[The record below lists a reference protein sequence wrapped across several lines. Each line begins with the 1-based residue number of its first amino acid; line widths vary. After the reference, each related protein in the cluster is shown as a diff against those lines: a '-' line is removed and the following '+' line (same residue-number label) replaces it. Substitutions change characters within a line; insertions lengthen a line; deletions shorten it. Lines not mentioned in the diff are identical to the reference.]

1 MNFAW
6 FFKLFFSICSMIL
19 HMSIPIILFSSFST
33 WGFHSHFVGVKYT
46 TRESIG
52 RSIVYFGSSSCFSPY
67 TTVHLTCVFLSLT
80 NNTYIL
86 GFISY
91 AIFTFLQLQ
100 EELLA
105 LGLLVQPTK
114 CVVYLHKVQTTL
126 YRILLT
132 FLLSTRIF
140 IFWLHQ

>member
-1 MNFAW
+1 
-6 FFKLFFSICSMIL
+6 
-19 HMSIPIILFSSFST
+19 MSIPIILFSGFST
-33 WGFHSHFVGVKYT
+33 WGFHSHFVGVMYT
-46 TRESIG
+46 TRGSIG

-67 TTVHLTCVFLSLT
+67 TIAHLTCVFLSLA

-91 AIFTFLQLQ
+91 AIFAFLQLQ

-105 LGLLVQPTK
+105 LSLLVQPTK
-114 CVVYLHKVQTTL
+114 CVVCLFKVQTTL

-132 FLLSTRIF
+132 FLRSIRVF
-140 IFWLHQ
+140 IFWLHR